1 MDMNILFMK
10 LSQLQAFGYTI
21 GILESEM
28 KNFTLQEKKFY
39 EREIERKRQQIMDLQ
54 NEILKEFEK
63 KEKNEKE

>member
-1 MDMNILFMK
+1 MNDLFMK

-28 KNFTLQEKKFY
+28 KKCSFQEKKFY
-39 EREIERKRQQIMDLQ
+39 ERQIERKRKEILDLQ

-63 KEKNEKE
+63 N